1 LGPATPTCEGRKGE
15 GNDLGRISGSA
26 IAPAEVGTRH
36 RKSNSHPMDAWALR
50 EAEYRWRVYAQLPVE
65 EGPNS
70 VGLSQIDIKKHGAV
84 DYVLKTNLARLAPA
98 VRRAL
103 EEAASRRAKLDPA
116 LLELEMTEGIAAG
129 NSQRTIDLLNQLH
142 ALGVALSI
150 DDFGTGYSSLSYL
163 KRFNIDRLKIDQS
176 FVRDLGHDA
185 EDTAIV
191 TAIIGMAIPRPATY
205 GAGPQALLEVTSM
218 PETRRGSGRAI
229 CVFQRE

>member
-1 LGPATPTCEGRKGE
+1 
-15 GNDLGRISGSA
+15 
-26 IAPAEVGTRH
+26 
-36 RKSNSHPMDAWALR
+36 MDAWALR

-65 EGPNS
+65 RGPEFRW
-70 VGLSQIDIKKHGAV
+70 VIPDRYQEARRGRLRA
-84 DYVLKTNLARLAPA
+84 LKTNLARLAPA

-129 NSQRTIDLLNQLH
+129 NSQRTIDLLNQFH

-163 KRFNIDRLKIDQS
+163 KRFNIDKLKIDQS

-205 GAGPQALLEVTSM
+205 GAGPQALLGVTSM

-229 CVFQRE
+229 CVFQRKRLLNRSEDDSDG